1 MAIPVIFTNSTAGM
15 IEAYLLEDKINQGR
29 IVAYKISDDWVRIGS
44 KPENE
49 IEASGP
55 GTDDANTSAPN
66 GAVNEHNP
74 THLDE
79 KGSWEDKGMMIG
91 VIYKNNKR
99 GMIDEYLLDDMIKE
113 GKINAFRRSSGWVK
127 IGHDPIRE
135 RWKPSKYNG
144 QERRKRELP
153 PDYFL

>member
-15 IEAYLLEDKINQGR
+15 IEAYLLDDMISQGR
-29 IVAYKISDDWVRIGS
+29 IVAYKISDDWVRIVS

-49 IEASGP
+49 IDASGP
-55 GTDDANTSAPN
+55 AAGDAKNSALN

-74 THLDE
+74 SHLDE
-79 KGSWEDKGMMIG
+79 NGSWEDKGMMIG

-99 GMIDEYLLDDMIKE
+99 GMIDEYLLDDLIRE